1 MKNEPQTASEL
12 MLNYQF
18 ERHNALSRD
27 SLPDCVLPSETVKKF
42 LLDVI
47 DQTNFPGKMTLFV
60 VQVKE
65 LISSAEIKQ

>member
-12 MLNYQF
+12 MLNSQLEQQELASKESF
-18 ERHNALSRD
+18 
-27 SLPDCVLPSETVKKF
+27 PDCVLPSETVKRF

-47 DQTNFPGKMTLFV
+47 DQTNFPGKMSLFV

-65 LISSAEIKQ
+65 LLNSATLNG

>member
-12 MLNYQF
+12 MFNSQLEQH
-18 ERHNALSRD
+18 ELASKE

-42 LLDVI
+42 LIDVI
-47 DQTNFPGKMTLFV
+47 DQTNFPGKMSLFV

-65 LISSAEIKQ
+65 LLNSATLSG